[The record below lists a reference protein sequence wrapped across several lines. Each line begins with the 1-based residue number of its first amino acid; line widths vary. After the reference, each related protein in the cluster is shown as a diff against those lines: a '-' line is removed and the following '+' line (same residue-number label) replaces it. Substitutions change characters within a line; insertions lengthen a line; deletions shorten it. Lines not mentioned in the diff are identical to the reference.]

1 MSETFVS
8 LINRKT
14 PRILILFMLVIAG
27 LLALTNCLDS
37 GNKELLVAC
46 CGVLV
51 NMMSDENNRE
61 AFKNY
66 NGVSKMVNILQSPEE
81 RDWTLS
87 ALICQ
92 TLWNVC
98 SGSDSFPGDPMTV
111 LDTLVKLTGKNR
123 ATSAT
128 KNKNTRNS
136 NMYNLLIFF
145 SEIIILCVRIDE
157 EQLFGE
163 LLSLDEEKVAEYKQ
177 WEDFASVATN
187 LLEWLDELLEGRF
200 DNVEN

>member
-1 MSETFVS
+1 MSETFVV
-8 LINRKT
+8 LINRKAL
-14 PRILILFMLVIAG
+14 RILILFMPVIAG

-66 NGVSKMVNILQSPEE
+66 NGVFKMVKILQSPGE
-81 RDWTLS
+81 RDWTLL

-111 LDTLVKLTGKNR
+111 LDTLVKLTGKEK
-123 ATSAT
+123 ATSAI
-128 KNKNTRNS
+128 KKKYMRNS
-136 NMYNLLIFF
+136 SMYN
-145 SEIIILCVRIDE
+145 
-157 EQLFGE
+157 
-163 LLSLDEEKVAEYKQ
+163 
-177 WEDFASVATN
+177 
-187 LLEWLDELLEGRF
+187 
-200 DNVEN
+200 